1 MEMVYEVYINTLF
14 SFAQISN
21 QRKKRGEK
29 EVRKEKQ
36 HVRKLLR
43 NANCR

>member
-21 QRKKRGEK
+21 QRKKKKK

-43 NANCR
+43 NANCH